1 MLSLT
6 DDGNS
11 ADVSKT
17 KDGSDLAPEPLVGG
31 LEIVADVPGLRQ
43 GTRLLP
49 LAAGLYALPAGL
61 AASAAGLLVLATVAT
76 ASPIWVAEV
85 GPGLLGGAYSSGLD
99 LAMIAGAVLVA
110 IAAIAVY
117 LTLPASASRKIAS
130 PLMSN
135 SPVGTKP
142 SRW

>member
-1 MLSLT
+1 MLRPT

-17 KDGSDLAPEPLVGG
+17 KDGSDLAPEPLVG
-31 LEIVADVPGLRQ
+31 
-43 GTRLLP
+43 
-49 LAAGLYALPAGL
+49 
-61 AASAAGLLVLATVAT
+61 
-76 ASPIWVAEV
+76 
-85 GPGLLGGAYSSGLD
+85 GLD

-135 SPVGTKP
+135 SPAGAKP